1 MTFSRQNTFTS
12 GLELL
17 CQQAQRAQ
25 TVDLHVLKHKT
36 LSVEYILDLF
46 DTLVK
51 PILTYGCEVYG
62 MQNYNVVEKFY
73 LKFLKR
79 TLNVKMSTN
88 TSMIYAETGRYPLTI
103 DIKVSMIKQWI
114 KIIHSSEDRLIWQVY
129 NSMKESPTTVNK
141 RNNWAMQIKDMLCTS
156 GFRFIWEQQAVS
168 NKERFLSCFKTRCQD
183 MYMQQCFSDMNSG
196 SRCRLYRHIKEDF
209 QLEPYLRKNYNRDLR
224 QCLTWHDI
232 SYIGKILS

>member
-1 MTFSRQNTFTS
+1 M
-12 GLELL
+12 
-17 CQQAQRAQ
+17 
-25 TVDLHVLKHKT
+25 
-36 LSVEYILDLF
+36 SVEYILDLV
-46 DTLVK
+46 DKLVK

-156 GFRFIWEQQAVS
+156 GIRFI
-168 NKERFLSCFKTRCQD
+168 L
-183 MYMQQCFSDMNSG
+183 
-196 SRCRLYRHIKEDF
+196 
-209 QLEPYLRKNYNRDLR
+209 
-224 QCLTWHDI
+224 
-232 SYIGKILS
+232 

>member
-1 MTFSRQNTFTS
+1 M
-12 GLELL
+12 

-25 TVDLHVLKHKT
+25 TVVDLHVLKHKT

-114 KIIHSSEDRLIWQVY
+114 KIIHSSEDRLIWLVY

-141 RNNWAMQIKDMLCTS
+141 CNNWAMQIKDMYV
-156 GFRFIWEQQAVS
+156 RI
-168 NKERFLSCFKTRCQD
+168 
-183 MYMQQCFSDMNSG
+183 
-196 SRCRLYRHIKEDF
+196 
-209 QLEPYLRKNYNRDLR
+209 
-224 QCLTWHDI
+224 
-232 SYIGKILS
+232 